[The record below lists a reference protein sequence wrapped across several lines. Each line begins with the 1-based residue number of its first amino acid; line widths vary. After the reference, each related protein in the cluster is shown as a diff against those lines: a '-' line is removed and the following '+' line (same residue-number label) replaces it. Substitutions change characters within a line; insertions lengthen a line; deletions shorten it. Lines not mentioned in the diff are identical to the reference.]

1 MRTEGYRNGR
11 NPDGVHVGVRKVMAE
26 SPRERRSVEI
36 RRSDGSVMVIDIEV
50 PDLATVLAPPV
61 EAKDRAVIAYA
72 IVSDLYFEA
81 GDEIEEGDVL
91 AALFNDNG
99 TCEIVAPA
107 SGVLISLRYEEG
119 DTVTSE
125 TVLARVQTDR

>member
-1 MRTEGYRNGR
+1 MT
-11 NPDGVHVGVRKVMAE
+11 
-26 SPRERRSVEI
+26 
-36 RRSDGSVMVIDIEV
+36 IDIEV

-61 EAKDRAVIAYA
+61 DAKEQAAFADAT
-72 IVSDLYFEA
+72 VSDLYFEE

-91 AALFNDNG
+91 AVLFNDNG

-107 SGVLISLRYEEG
+107 SGVLISLRYDEG

-125 TVLARVQTDR
+125 AVLAKIQTDREDDRPNGR

>member
-1 MRTEGYRNGR
+1 
-11 NPDGVHVGVRKVMAE
+11 MAE
-26 SPRERRSVEI
+26 SPLEPRCVELSRADDSVKI
-36 RRSDGSVMVIDIEV
+36 IDIEV

-61 EAKDRAVIAYA
+61 EAKEQTVFTDAPA
-72 IVSDLYFEA
+72 SDLYFEQ

-107 SGVLISLRYEEG
+107 SGVLISLPYNEG

-125 TVLARVQTDR
+125 AVLAKIQRDR

>member
-1 MRTEGYRNGR
+1 M
-11 NPDGVHVGVRKVMAE
+11 
-26 SPRERRSVEI
+26 I
-36 RRSDGSVMVIDIEV
+36 IDIEV
-50 PDLATVLAPPV
+50 PDLATVLAPPA
-61 EAKDRAVIAYA
+61 EAKEPAVIAHA
-72 IVSDLYFEA
+72 TVSDLYYEE

-107 SGVLISLRYEEG
+107 SGVLISLPYEEG

-125 TVLARVQTDR
+125 AVLAKIQTDR

>member
-1 MRTEGYRNGR
+1 M
-11 NPDGVHVGVRKVMAE
+11 
-26 SPRERRSVEI
+26 I
-36 RRSDGSVMVIDIEV
+36 IDIEV

-61 EAKDRAVIAYA
+61 EAKEPAVVAQA
-72 IVSDLYFEA
+72 AVSDLYFEE

-91 AALFNDNG
+91 AVLFNDHG

-107 SGVLISLRYEEG
+107 SGVLISLPYNEG

-125 TVLARVQTDR
+125 AVLAKIETDR